1 MKTVAAAA
9 LLGFCSL
16 VAAAQSADGMFA
28 TGAVTS
34 VLDGFHAA
42 AAAADEEKYFAALA
56 PDAVFLGTD
65 ATERWTKEE
74 FRKFA
79 HPYFAKGKAWTYKAK
94 SRWISF
100 APDRQ
105 VAWFDELLESPHL
118 GTCRGSGVLV
128 SLGGTWK
135 IVQYNLSIPI
145 PNALA
150 DSVTKQIAENEKG
163 SGLATTPPGPA
174 PTPKSPKEKP

>member
-1 MKTVAAAA
+1 MKTLSLA
-9 LLGFCSL
+9 LPLLWLAGSL
-16 VAAAQSADGMFA
+16 PAPTAAAQSADGVFA
-28 TGAVTS
+28 TGVVAS

-42 AAAADEEKYFAALA
+42 AAAADEERYFAALA
-56 PDAVFLGTD
+56 PGAVFLGTD
-65 ATERWTKEE
+65 ATERWTRDE
-74 FRKFA
+74 FRQFA
-79 HPYFAKGKAWTYKAK
+79 HPYFAKGKAWTYKATA
-94 SRWISF
+94 RWITF

-128 SLGGTWK
+128 SIGGSWK

-150 DSVTKQIAENEKG
+150 DAVVKQIADSEK
-163 SGLATTPPGPA
+163 SKRTA
-174 PTPKSPKEKP
+174 KDKP

>member
-1 MKTVAAAA
+1 MRRTAGLA
-9 LLGFCSL
+9 LLLGL
-16 VAAAQSADGMFA
+16 LATAAAAQSADGMFA
-28 TGAVTS
+28 TGSVAA

-74 FRKFA
+74 FRRFA
-79 HPYFAKGKAWTYKAK
+79 HPYFAKGKAWTYKAT

-128 SLGGTWK
+128 SVGGSWK
-135 IVQYNLSIPI
+135 ITQYNLSIPI

-150 DSVTKQIAENEKG
+150 DAVVKQIRTAG
-163 SGLATTPPGPA
+163 SG
-174 PTPKSPKEKP
+174 KSTAKDKR